1 MYPQPSIHRD
11 DPVYQIICLVCV
23 VQALEE
29 KCLFEKMGASG
40 LHKVFECMPDYNPI
54 VGADAGTP
62 QASYQVCEQWFTC
75 SNGPAPSAVLPLFL
89 TACDV
94 CIRWRSRGVTRR
106 RHSRPNALMSTHPLM
121 PTTGRGD
128 RGEQGLGE
136 RPRNPATGPSMR
148 TFVLGSARSPA
159 SGQPSHNVCVKR
171 QIKLDSAHEWPG
183 SASVNTPLPLARKHA

>member
-1 MYPQPSIHRD
+1 M
-11 DPVYQIICLVCV
+11 
-23 VQALEE
+23 
-29 KCLFEKMGASG
+29 FEKMGASG

-62 QASYQVCEQWFTC
+62 QASYQVCDGAAE
-75 SNGPAPSAVLPLFL
+75 A
-89 TACDV
+89 TAY
-94 CIRWRSRGVTRR
+94 
-106 RHSRPNALMSTHPLM
+106 SRPNALMSTHPLM

-159 SGQPSHNVCVKR
+159 SGQPSHNVCIKR

-183 SASVNTPLPLARKHA
+183 SASINTPLPLARNHARPHAQPSSIRSAAGGGEWTQRGTGLLTAWPIARTQAKYGAHPEPRRGRMMLRRC